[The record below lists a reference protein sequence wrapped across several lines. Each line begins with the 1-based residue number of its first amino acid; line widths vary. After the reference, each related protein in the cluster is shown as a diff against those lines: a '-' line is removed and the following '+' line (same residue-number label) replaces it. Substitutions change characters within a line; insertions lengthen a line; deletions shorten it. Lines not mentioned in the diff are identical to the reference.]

1 MRGGIGKNAGNRSQ
15 RTIDGKGQTKRKG
28 GESMITYDSLFLML
42 QFGMLLIAMF
52 NLIEKSNGK
61 NTRK

>member
-1 MRGGIGKNAGNRSQ
+1 
-15 RTIDGKGQTKRKG
+15 
-28 GESMITYDSLFLML
+28 MITYDSLFLML